1 MRECLA
7 DADGNSNAYGISNSN
22 AYGNSISNDYTNTW
36 RQNYP
41 HTAAAWHAAPSA
53 VTPKF
58 NGIVFLRGLAMFAS
72 PRNAYLSR
80 EAYP

>member
-1 MRECLA
+1 LRECLA
-7 DADGNSNAYGISNSN
+7 DADADAYGNSNAYGISNSN
-22 AYGNSISNDYTNTW
+22 ANDYTNTW

-41 HTAAAWHAAPSA
+41 HTATAWHAAPSA

-58 NGIVFLRGLAMFAS
+58 NGIVFLRGLAMIAS